1 MQTSTH
7 LATDVHLETRLC
19 LCLSSPF
26 DFEPAYPNARTRP
39 RADTAAPAS
48 FRTRGSVLGRA
59 HTDPSGP
66 KSRFAGGRAGEPRR
80 GGPDAIRRPG
90 VPAGRREPED
100 PRAARRTADGGSPG
114 SAPAAKR
121 DLDDI
126 NSACPRALAPTR
138 HASTPRSAATRPGF
152 PRAPPWTFGREPTI
166 AGRSRLGDI
175 LPVGRGRA
183 GREDTSSPRVV
194 PLPAR
199 AAARAV
205 PSATADPVADAP
217 FPPPNAPFAR
227 ARPQWR
233 PR

>member
-1 MQTSTH
+1 MFIAD
-7 LATDVHLETRLC
+7 ATLPLPVFAFR
-19 LCLSSPF
+19 F
-26 DFEPAYPNARTRP
+26 PAYPNARTRP

-59 HTDPSGP
+59 HTERSGP

-121 DLDDI
+121 VFDDI

-138 HASTPRSAATRPGF
+138 HASTPLARRPG
-152 PRAPPWTFGREPTI
+152 PVSLARHP
-166 AGRSRLGDI
+166 GRSFASQRSRD
-175 LPVGRGRA
+175 GRA
-183 GREDTSSPRVV
+183 SETSSPWD
-194 PLPAR
+194 
-199 AAARAV
+199 AAAPAERTPPLRA
-205 PSATADPVADAP
+205 SSL
-217 FPPPNAPFAR
+217 FRR
-227 ARPQWR
+227 ARPRMRCPRRPLTLSLTRRSLPQTHPIPRALSQWR